1 MATAARTHRAA
12 TKTVG
17 RDTAPSI
24 IAAQHIKTAMA
35 GMDAAEA
42 AALLGKPARIP
53 QMLQIYEARR
63 LEASKALIAA
73 AENIT
78 YGDQER
84 LPIQTIEVGL
94 GNYAELAQRA
104 RDMHDV
110 AAYREAADL
119 ADSKLYPAAD
129 ALDKANRDA
138 LDRIYENQLSYSLA
152 TRTSVVITGLL
163 LLFTLLSV
171 QSFLTR
177 RMRRIF
183 NPPLVLASIIAFAM
197 LAYSVER
204 FQLEMSQLK
213 VAKQD
218 AFESIDALWRARAVA
233 YEASADQIRYLLD
246 DAGAKQYDDEFQA
259 KAGETRKYLD
269 AELKNITFEGEREAA
284 NDTDRFFKEF
294 LGADQEIRRTKTVG
308 KKDAAIALC
317 LDGAPFQAF
326 DEALGRTLD
335 INQKAFH
342 AAVLEGEHILEYF
355 QTKAVL
361 ACLAIALLSLVGLL
375 GRIQEYR

>member
-1 MATAARTHRAA
+1 LVVGARTHRAA

-42 AALLGKPARIP
+42 GALLGKPARIP
-53 QMLQIYEARR
+53 QMLQTYEARR

-84 LPIQTIEVGL
+84 VPIQTIEVGL

-110 AAYREAADL
+110 AAYRQAADL

-152 TRTSVVITGLL
+152 TRTS
-163 LLFTLLSV
+163 
-171 QSFLTR
+171 
-177 RMRRIF
+177 
-183 NPPLVLASIIAFAM
+183 
-197 LAYSVER
+197 
-204 FQLEMSQLK
+204 
-213 VAKQD
+213 
-218 AFESIDALWRARAVA
+218 
-233 YEASADQIRYLLD
+233 
-246 DAGAKQYDDEFQA
+246 
-259 KAGETRKYLD
+259 
-269 AELKNITFEGEREAA
+269 
-284 NDTDRFFKEF
+284 
-294 LGADQEIRRTKTVG
+294 
-308 KKDAAIALC
+308 
-317 LDGAPFQAF
+317 
-326 DEALGRTLD
+326 
-335 INQKAFH
+335 
-342 AAVLEGEHILEYF
+342 AAVRSIERAKFPDPPDAPYF
-355 QTKAVL
+355 QSASGSRQHHRVRD
-361 ACLAIALLSLVGLL
+361 AGLL
-375 GRIQEYR
+375 GRAIPGRNEPVEDCQTGRLRIYRRFVARAGRGLRSQRGSDPLSIGRCRRQTV

>member
-1 MATAARTHRAA
+1 
-12 TKTVG
+12 
-17 RDTAPSI
+17 
-24 IAAQHIKTAMA
+24 
-35 GMDAAEA
+35 
-42 AALLGKPARIP
+42 
-53 QMLQIYEARR
+53 
-63 LEASKALIAA
+63 
-73 AENIT
+73 
-78 YGDQER
+78 
-84 LPIQTIEVGL
+84 
-94 GNYAELAQRA
+94 
-104 RDMHDV
+104 
-110 AAYREAADL
+110 
-119 ADSKLYPAAD
+119 
-129 ALDKANRDA
+129 
-138 LDRIYENQLSYSLA
+138 
-152 TRTSVVITGLL
+152 
-163 LLFTLLSV
+163 
-171 QSFLTR
+171 
-177 RMRRIF
+177 
-183 NPPLVLASIIAFAM
+183 
-197 LAYSVER
+197 
-204 FQLEMSQLK
+204 LK